1 MKNACSAAICLLVAA
16 VLAGRT
22 PGASGQ
28 GANPPLAPHG
38 KTTVIWISMDG
49 FRGDYVD
56 RTALPFFDRLMKAG
70 VYSRRFRPVF
80 PPITFS
86 SHCAEAT
93 GAGVDRHGIPGND
106 FYDRT
111 TRISQ
116 HFPADASLLQAEP
129 IWLTAERQGVRTLV
143 FDWPLSQKQ
152 TGPVHDEYFDDTFD
166 NAVADAQRLDHVL
179 AAWRQDDET
188 GRATKS
194 GGPLRLLMG
203 YVEGTD
209 PAGHKFGPDAPEITL
224 ELQKLD
230 REMGEFAD
238 KAHAYWQE
246 RAGPADRLYLLLTT
260 DHGMSNVAEDANL
273 EKMLGLMHG
282 QKQITLETGGGLGNI
297 FLDRVPSTDRAA
309 QAAALMEKLKAYP
322 FARVYRRT
330 DLPPAWNYDNPTRTG
345 DIVVVL
351 PRGYTFNRGVTQ
363 PVVAAA
369 QAEGPKGMHG
379 YPVEEDPEMCGVM
392 FMARYPQPFG
402 GQDLGEVN
410 WDQYHPTVAKL
421 LGIEPAPDAKGKPIP
436 LPGE

>member
-1 MKNACSAAICLLVAA
+1 MKNACSAVICLLA
-16 VLAGRT
+16 VMLAWRT
-22 PGASGQ
+22 PCAAGQ
-28 GANPPLAPHG
+28 GANPAPAAHG

-56 RTALPFFDRLMKAG
+56 RTTLPFFDRLMKTG

-80 PPITFS
+80 PPITFP

-93 GAGVDRHGIPGND
+93 GVGVDRDGIPGND

-111 TRISQ
+111 TRVSQ
-116 HFPADASLLQAEP
+116 HFPADAALLQAEP

-152 TGPVHDEYFDDTFD
+152 TGLVHDEYFADTFD
-166 NAVADAQRLDHVL
+166 NAVGDAQRLDHVL
-179 AAWRQDDET
+179 TVWRQDDES
-188 GRATKS
+188 GRAQKA

-203 YVEGTD
+203 YVEATD
-209 PAGHKFGPDAPEITL
+209 PAGHKFGPEAPEIAQ

-230 REMGEFAD
+230 LKMGEFAD
-238 KAHAYWQE
+238 QAQAYWQKH
-246 RAGPADRLYLLLTT
+246 AGPADRLYLLLTT

-282 QKQITLETGGGLGNI
+282 QNEITLETGGGIGNI
-297 FLDRVPSTDRAA
+297 FLDQVPPTERAA
-309 QAAALMEKLKAYP
+309 QTAALLGKLKAFP
-322 FARVYRRT
+322 FARVYLRA
-330 DLPPAWNYDNPTRTG
+330 DLPTAWSYDNPARTG

-363 PVVAAA
+363 PVVDAAHA
-369 QAEGPKGMHG
+369 DGPKGMHG
-379 YPVEEDPEMCGVM
+379 YPVEDDPEMFGVM

-402 GQDLGEVN
+402 GRDVGEVN
-410 WDQYHPTVAKL
+410 WDQYHPTVARL
-421 LGIEPAPDAKGKPIP
+421 LGIQPAPDAKGKPIP